1 MIRFL
6 LSGRVWRG
14 APMILALL
22 AASVFGLALLMQHLY
37 ENDPGFR
44 AWFEPETPEPPP
56 YYADYAYEPLGGR
69 PIRVSLNGV
78 AFNLPR
84 GTGMHITLV
93 LDGEVRQVD
102 FMPHGFERNPYQQ
115 QMLAMLEER
124 HDAVP
129 IIAFGLFNFGSDTGS
144 PCRPDNG
151 DWNVRFCRAIGDLS
165 TDSKLEFFQW
175 RNSLSVRQNRFHSSP
190 NITGFP
196 GILFG
201 HEDFRR
207 SGKIE
212 NLNFT
217 FENGCK
223 RDIGISHPRSR
234 FQGHFCKLLIFHE
247 TGFLIET
254 YYYFSTFN
262 SSLIDD
268 LITEKLVIISK
279 IFRD

>member
-6 LSGRVWRG
+6 FSGRVWRG

-22 AASVFGLALLMQHLY
+22 AASVFGLALLMQHLH

-84 GTGMHITLV
+84 GTGMRISLV

-129 IIAFGLFNFGSDTGS
+129 IIGFGLFNFGSDTGS

-151 DWNVRFCRAIGDLS
+151 DWNIRFCRKVEALINEAASGN
-165 TDSKLEFFQW
+165 FVWQG
-175 RNSLSVRQNRFHSSP
+175 SLSFRQNRFRHSPSS
-190 NITGFP
+190 TGFP

-201 HEDFRR
+201 NEAFRR
-207 SGKIE
+207 SAEI
-212 NLNFT
+212 NFSFSN
-217 FENGCK
+217 FENGCMT
-223 RDIGISHPRSR
+223 GTSSPPRH
-234 FQGHFCKLLIFHE
+234 QGFGGHYCKILLFHE
-247 TGFLIET
+247 AGFMTET
-254 YYYFSTFN
+254 NYYFRQ
-262 SSLIDD
+262 DQ
-268 LITEKLVIISK
+268 ESK
-279 IFRD
+279 IDSYLLSIIRLADSIID